1 MQYLQALLTPASA
14 DALRLVRGLL
24 DLVAIQTV
32 EEALK
37 RRRRL
42 STSALDV
49 ALRRTAVKFLVTLA
63 TSAVL
68 ARAPSL
74 TASSTNRALISAF
87 FFSVSAKMAVDFLHD
102 HANESSPPE

>member
-1 MQYLQALLTPASA
+1 MQYLQVLLTPASA
-14 DALRLVRGLL
+14 DALRLVRGFL

-37 RRRRL
+37 RRQRL

-49 ALRRTAVKFLVTLA
+49 ALRRTAVKFLVTLV

-68 ARAPSL
+68 ARAPSF
-74 TASSTNRALISAF
+74 TASPTNRAMLSAF
-87 FFSVSAKMAVDFLHD
+87 LFSANAKMAVDFLHD
-102 HANESSPPE
+102 HASESSPPE